1 MENITI
7 NQEDISEAIQSV
19 KITFFLN
26 TLIAIFISLIITESS
41 FIEQFLAAQSIGLTI
56 VAIIQ
61 IANILF
67 PILVLKFKYQ
77 YFFMPFPALIAT
89 LIGHNFLGKYT
100 TFIELYCLVFIIT
113 LPALFVFQYRNSD
126 KLAKLSLQQEKQK
139 RTQSEQALL
148 ESKLLLLQ
156 AQINPHFLFNTLAN
170 IDAYIDDFP
179 DKAKK
184 LLSDYTQFL
193 RHSLK
198 TTQQNTGLLGDE
210 VALIDAYMAIQ
221 QTRFPNVKFSKE
233 IELSLLQH
241 PLPPLLI
248 QPLIE
253 NALIH
258 GLAPQGNKGLITL
271 RIKQQNEQLIIE
283 VKDDGVGIDINIDID
298 IDNSKSRNKQSN
310 GVALKNIQ
318 SRLQLAN
325 KEAHLVIQ
333 ANTKGGTNA
342 TITQPC

>member
-7 NQEDISEAIQSV
+7 NKEDIREAIQSV
-19 KITFFLN
+19 KITFFIN
-26 TLIAIFISLIITESS
+26 TLIAIFNSLIISSSS
-41 FIEQFLAAQSIGLTI
+41 FLEQFLAAQSIGLTI
-56 VAIIQ
+56 VTIIH
-61 IANILF
+61 IANVLF

-77 YFFMPFPALIAT
+77 YYFMPFPVLIAT
-89 LIGHNFLGKYT
+89 LIGHNFISQYT
-100 TFIELYCLVFIIT
+100 SLLELYGLIFIIT

-126 KLAKLSLQQEKQK
+126 KQAKLSLQQEKHK
-139 RTQSEQALL
+139 RQQSEQALL

-179 DKAKK
+179 DKAKQ
-184 LLSDYTQFL
+184 LLADYTQFL

-198 TTQQNTGLLGDE
+198 TTQQKSGLLSDE

-221 QTRFPNVKFSKE
+221 KTRFPKVNFSKD
-233 IELSLLQH
+233 IEQTLLTMS
-241 PLPPLLI
+241 LPPLLI

-258 GLAPQGNKGLITL
+258 GLAPQGNQGNIELSIKKQNNQLTIT
-271 RIKQQNEQLIIE
+271 
-283 VKDDGVGIDINIDID
+283 VKDNGIGLD
-298 IDNSKSRNKQSN
+298 KSHKKDKHSN

-325 KEAHLVIQ
+325 KSANLSIQ
-333 ANTKGGTNA
+333 VNPKGGTDA
-342 TITQPC
+342 IITLPT